1 MVNKGQYKKTGVA
14 PQDRHSALQKLGDI
28 RGTSLRSVIA
38 SRHLLSEDWGEGV
51 GWQEEKCLL
60 DLPSKLREA

>member
-14 PQDRHSALQKLGDI
+14 PQDCHSALYKLGDI

-38 SRHLLSEDWGEGV
+38 SRGLLSEDWGEGM
-51 GWQEEKCLL
+51 GWQQEKCRL
-60 DLPSKLREA
+60 DLPSKLWEA